1 MNANRMTQVIMNVK
15 DGDTRDFLES
25 CARHRQQA
33 IDFWE
38 SWIAEDEKERN
49 YEKEKLS
56 EPT

>member
-1 MNANRMTQVIMNVK
+1 MTQVIMNVK
-15 DGDTRDFLES
+15 DGDTRDFPES

-49 YEKEKLS
+49 YGKEKLS